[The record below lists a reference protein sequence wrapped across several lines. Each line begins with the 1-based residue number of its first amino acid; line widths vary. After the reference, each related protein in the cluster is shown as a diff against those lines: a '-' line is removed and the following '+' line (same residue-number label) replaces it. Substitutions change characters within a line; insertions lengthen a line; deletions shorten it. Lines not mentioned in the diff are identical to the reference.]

1 MRRSKTTALLEAAAL
16 SALAHGS
23 LLVLL
28 GLRLLHATP
37 VIPAAEP
44 EGARVAIDSADGAAT
59 STMAWV
65 DVVPDPAVTPAPEPI
80 PTPALSGDQ
89 ARFVAA
95 PTSPGRG
102 TTDEELAAPSP
113 DTGAGAGRRPIEA
126 TRRDLSTLRTR
137 SSDGAHPYRQ
147 ERERT
152 SARASSPQP
161 IRQEPVVGVG
171 DSSRTMHPG
180 APAMAP
186 ETELPS
192 EAEGESAPELASVQP
207 ARPIADGR
215 DPSRGDGP
223 LDAEQGRRRFDTEEL
238 GVARDDRFARASS
251 DENHPGRIELSRP
264 AAAGLDPNGV
274 GRGPSEL
281 PGAVSRTSAGLAPA
295 VRGAEVDAPAGPSI
309 QLSAAEREYLRYQ
322 SEIRRRVA
330 GALRFPKRLA
340 LLLEQG
346 ETVVHFVVRPDGKL
360 EGAVR
365 VVKSAGFDEFDAA
378 AVSAVTRAAPFP
390 ATGHP
395 LSVSMPIAFDNPLV
409 R

>member
-1 MRRSKTTALLEAAAL
+1 VLRAAAL
-16 SALAHGS
+16 SGLFHG
-23 LLVLL
+23 VLL
-28 GLRLLHATP
+28 SVLALRLLRGS
-37 VIPAAEP
+37 PASSTE
-44 EGARVAIDSADGAAT
+44 EGTLETIALESASGSGT
-59 STMAWV
+59 MNMAWV
-65 DVVPDPAVTPAPEPI
+65 DVVPEPAPVP
-80 PTPALSGDQ
+80 PLATVATPALSGDQ

-95 PTSPGRG
+95 PSSPGRG
-102 TTDEELAAPSP
+102 TTDETLGAPAP
-113 DTGAGAGRRPIEA
+113 DTGAGAGRRAAEA

-137 SSDGAHPYRQ
+137 LSDGAHPYRQ

-152 SARASSPQP
+152 SARATSPQP
-161 IRQEPVVGVG
+161 IRQEPLVGIG

-180 APAMAP
+180 GPQTAPDA
-186 ETELPS
+186 ELPS
-192 EAEGESAPELASVQP
+192 EAEGESGPELKTAERSPPVGE
-207 ARPIADGR
+207 GR

-223 LDAEQGRRRFDTEEL
+223 LDAEQGSRRFDVEAEGT
-238 GVARDDRFARASS
+238 ARDDRWTRAAS

-264 AAAGLDPNGV
+264 AAAGADPNGV
-274 GRGPSEL
+274 GRGPSET
-281 PGAVSRTSAGLAPA
+281 PGAVSRPVEGLASA
-295 VRGAEVDAPAGPSI
+295 VRGAEADAPPGPSV
-309 QLSAAEREYLRYQ
+309 QMSAAEREYQRFQ
-322 SEIRRRVA
+322 AEIRRRVA
-330 GALRFPKRLA
+330 GALRFPRRLA
-340 LLLEQG
+340 LQLEQG